1 MQQELIRNQVHDIL
15 DKLPEPQLIS
25 TLNYLKL
32 IEKLPADQLEAFEDL
47 LENVGWSILASEVAE
62 KEWQ

>member
-1 MQQELIRNQVHDIL
+1 MQQEFIRNQVHDIL

-32 IEKLPADQLEAFEDL
+32 IEKLPASQLEALEDL
-47 LENVGWSILASEVAE
+47 LDNLGWSILASEVAE
-62 KEWQ
+62 KEWE

>member
-1 MQQELIRNQVHDIL
+1 MQQEFIRNQVHDIL

-32 IEKLPADQLEAFEDL
+32 IEKLPAGQLEALEDL
-47 LENVGWSILASEVAE
+47 LDNLGWSILASEVAE
-62 KEWQ
+62 EEWK

>member
-32 IEKLPADQLEAFEDL
+32 IEKLHASQLEALEDL
-47 LENVGWSILASEVAE
+47 LDNLGWSILASEVAE
-62 KEWQ
+62 EEWK